1 MSGSSFDRTLS
12 KMRAGGALVAVIAH
26 AFLASG
32 NNLVGV
38 IVSLAGQFLFLPWSI
53 RNQLWDMVA
62 LDTFYVA
69 INAGALL
76 WGIGR

>member
-1 MSGSSFDRTLS
+1 MSGPTLDKTLS
-12 KMRAGGALVAVIAH
+12 KMRVAGALVAVIAH

-32 NNLVGV
+32 SNLIGV
-38 IVSLAGQFLFLPWSI
+38 IISLAGQFLFLPWSV

-76 WGIGR
+76 WGIG